1 MKRHLSS
8 FLKPA
13 AAALAL
19 TATSAVHAQQVFEVA
34 SLGEVSNHALSAS
47 IQNFVFDGS
56 TLYVAIGGTNT
67 GGGVWDGH
75 QVNRVTGIG
84 GTPTVTTLMTSAEWG
99 TGFFSPI
106 HSFQRT
112 GNFLQFGTTG
122 AAAVIGIHRVNV
134 NSGGLITGFNSA
146 TMLANVP
153 ETGLGFLGA
162 SVTDANGEFIF
173 ANSNAGNRAL
183 YQTAWTSINRLLDQD
198 DLGTLFEG
206 ATNQTVNALTLVG
219 DTLFLGSNNANL
231 IASYN
236 LTTSD
241 SATVLNTATLTG
253 VLGGTGVTLQ
263 RMFYAPD
270 GRVYFSTNNRQI
282 ASFDPSDPASTL
294 QLDLIT
300 GDNAAWNI
308 QALGWYEGYIAFATT
323 SGIYAIPEPRVYAAI
338 FGLLALGFVAY
349 RRRQR

>member
-1 MKRHLSS
+1 MNKNIPS
-8 FLKPA
+8 FLKSA
-13 AAALAL
+13 AVALAL
-19 TATSAVHAQQVFEVA
+19 TAPAAAHAQQVFEVA
-34 SLGEVSNHALSAS
+34 SLGDVSNHALSAS
-47 IQNFVFDGS
+47 IQNFVFDGG
-56 TLYVAIGGTNT
+56 TLYVALGGTNT

-75 QVNRVTGIG
+75 QINRVTGIG
-84 GTPTVTTLMTSAEWG
+84 GTPTVTTLMTSGDWG

-146 TMLANVP
+146 TILANVP

-162 SVTDANGEFIF
+162 GVTDANGEFIF
-173 ANSNAGNRAL
+173 ANSNGGNRAL
-183 YQTAWTSINRLLDQD
+183 YQTSWTSINRLLDQD
-198 DLGTLFEG
+198 DLGIIFEG

-231 IASYN
+231 IATYN
-236 LTTSD
+236 LATSA
-241 SATVLNTATLTG
+241 SATVLDTATLTG

-282 ASFDPSDPASTL
+282 ASFDPAEPASSL
-294 QLDLIT
+294 QVDLIT
-300 GDNAAWNI
+300 GDTPAWNV
-308 QALGWYEGYIAFATT
+308 QALGWYDGYIAFATT
-323 SGIYAIPEPRVYAAI
+323 SGIYAIPEPRVYAAL
-338 FGLLALGFVAY
+338 FGLFALGLVLY
-349 RRRQR
+349 RRRR